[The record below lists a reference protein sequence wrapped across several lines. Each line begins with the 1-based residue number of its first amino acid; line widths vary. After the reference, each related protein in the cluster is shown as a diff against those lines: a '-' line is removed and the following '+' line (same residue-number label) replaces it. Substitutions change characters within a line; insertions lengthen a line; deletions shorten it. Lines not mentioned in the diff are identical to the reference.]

1 MWETLPFGLQ
11 RTKHTP
17 SRTKFYQIQFCLN
30 YTSFSQGSIF
40 FHSSLFNGINQLLL
54 QDFAA
59 AFFKSLLIL
68 TEIKI
73 TSIHLHQGHYSHP
86 HYCQNKSLSLKVQWK
101 KGLGKYLE
109 TYIKT
114 IVENQLCPKATALY
128 NTGGH
133 HS

>member
-59 AFFKSLLIL
+59 AFFKSLLML

-73 TSIHLHQGHYSHP
+73 THQSIFTRAIILIP
-86 HYCQNKSLSLKVQWK
+86 TTARISL
-101 KGLGKYLE
+101 Y
-109 TYIKT
+109 
-114 IVENQLCPKATALY
+114 
-128 NTGGH
+128 H
-133 HS
+133 